1 MEDKNRMI
9 KALEETLGVVTTAAK
24 KVNIARSTHYT
35 WMESD
40 PEYKKQVEDIQDL
53 TLDFVES
60 QLHKQIQDGEVAS
73 TIFYMKTKG
82 KRRGYIERSEWDIN
96 IPTAIRVIRDNNV

>member
-1 MEDKNRMI
+1 MEDKNKMI
-9 KALEETLGVVTTAAK
+9 KALEETLGVVTSAARRC
-24 KVNIARSTHYT
+24 NIARSTHYD
-35 WMESD
+35 WMTND
-40 PEYKKQVEDIQDL
+40 PEYKRQVEDIQDL

-82 KRRGYIERSEWDIN
+82 KRRGYVERTEIDMNTPVTLRIIRDIN
-96 IPTAIRVIRDNNV
+96 A